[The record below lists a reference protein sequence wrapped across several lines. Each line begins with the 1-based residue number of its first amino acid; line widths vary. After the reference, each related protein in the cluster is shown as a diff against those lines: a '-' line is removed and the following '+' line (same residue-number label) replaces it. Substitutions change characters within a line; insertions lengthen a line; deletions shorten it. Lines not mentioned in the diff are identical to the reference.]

1 MWTASLYYD
10 NFHDMKTKGLSK
22 IEQAAVNEFAARLRD
37 HYPKDVDSIKLYGS
51 KVRGTANEESDVD
64 ILIIVKKRTPEIDE
78 KTIDLVCDILNEF
91 GVFIETVT
99 LATDTYKDAIDR
111 QYPFA
116 INVEKDSISL

>member
-1 MWTASLYYD
+1 
-10 NFHDMKTKGLSK
+10 MKTKSLSK
-22 IEQAAVNEFAARLRD
+22 DEQTAVNEFATRLRD
-37 HYPKDVDSIKLYGS
+37 RFPNDVEALKLYGS
-51 KVRGTANEESDVD
+51 KARDTAHEESDID

-99 LATDTYKDAIDR
+99 LTSDAYKDAVDR

-116 INVEKDSISL
+116 INVERDSISL